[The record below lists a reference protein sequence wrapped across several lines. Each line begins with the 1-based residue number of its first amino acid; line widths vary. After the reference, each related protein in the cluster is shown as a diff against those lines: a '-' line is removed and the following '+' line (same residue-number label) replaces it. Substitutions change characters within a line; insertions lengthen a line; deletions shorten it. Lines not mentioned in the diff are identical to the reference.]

1 MPQKKITLSLILP
14 CYNETEH
21 FNKSAD
27 TILQTL
33 KRSGYSFEIIFVED
47 KSVDDTKKH
56 IKHFIT
62 NHPKESLRAIY
73 HSHNMGRGKSV
84 VDGILQ
90 AKGSIVGFMDIDM
103 EVSPIHIFPVI
114 EAIEEGYDVAY
125 GVRQFTLSF
134 RSIRR
139 WFASRLYQVLVKVLL
154 YSELVDTE
162 SGFKFFRRDVALPI
176 IKLTHHKGW
185 FWDTEIMVLSF
196 THGLQMKGVPVL
208 FTKRDDKTSTVKL
221 WKDSKEY
228 FMNLIHFRNQLK
240 NDSKKN
246 TTIDQYW
253 KKKSSTWAGLYSNI
267 SPTTFFLKARYR
279 KILPFLQ
286 DVKGKKV
293 LDVGCGNGVFMKE
306 VIKRG
311 GTVVGIDYSED
322 MLKEAAKELENYD
335 KHSYKLLV
343 ANATKLTFPN
353 ASFHLVLASGLTDY
367 LSKEDDMRFLKETT
381 RVLKAHGRAIITF
394 PREDSP
400 LQMLRSGSGLWLR
413 KMFLSL
419 PPIMSSFTKE
429 EVVNYFKKLKF
440 SVQSIDT
447 VFSTMWVAVA
457 EKD

>member
-1 MPQKKITLSLILP
+1 MKKIALSLILP

-21 FNKSAD
+21 FDKSAAK
-27 TILQTL
+27 ILQTL
-33 KRSGYSFEIIFVED
+33 KRSGLHFEIIFVED
-47 KSVDDTKKH
+47 KSVDKTKKS
-56 IKHFIT
+56 IKQFIRA
-62 NHPKESLRAIY
+62 HPKEPLLAIY
-73 HSHNMGRGKSV
+73 HPLNMGRGQTV

-90 AKGSIVGFMDIDM
+90 ARGDVVGFMDIDM
-103 EVSPIHIFPVI
+103 EVSPINIFPVI
-114 EAIEEGYDVAY
+114 DAIEEGYDVAY
-125 GVRQFTLSF
+125 GIRQFTLSF

-139 WFASRLYQVLVKVLL
+139 WFASRLYQLLVKFLL
-154 YSELVDTE
+154 YPELIDTE
-162 SGFKFFRRDVALPI
+162 TGFKFFRKERILPI
-176 IKLTHHKGW
+176 IKQTHHRGW

-196 THGLQMKGVPVL
+196 TNGLQMKGVPVL

-228 FMNLIHFRNQLK
+228 FMNLIQFRSQLK

-246 TTIDQYW
+246 TTIDHYW
-253 KKKSSTWAGLYSNI
+253 KKKSGTWAGLYSNI

-311 GTVVGIDYSED
+311 GTVVGIDYSAD
-322 MLKEAAKELENYD
+322 MLKEATKELENYD
-335 KHSYKLLV
+335 RRSYKLLV
-343 ANATKLTFPN
+343 ANAVKLAFPN

-367 LSKEDDMRFLKETT
+367 LSKEDDMKFLKETT
-381 RVLKAHGRAIITF
+381 RVLKPHGRAIITF

-400 LQMLRSGSGLWLR
+400 LQMLRSGFGLWLR

-429 EVVNYFKKLKF
+429 EVTGYFKKLKF

-447 VFSTMWVAVA
+447 VFSTMWIAVA